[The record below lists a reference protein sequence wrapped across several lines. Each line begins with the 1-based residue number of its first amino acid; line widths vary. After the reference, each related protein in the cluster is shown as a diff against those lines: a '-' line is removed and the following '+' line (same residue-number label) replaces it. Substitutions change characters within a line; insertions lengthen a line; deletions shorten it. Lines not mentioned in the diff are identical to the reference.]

1 MDEKPKQQ
9 PTTSTSIK
17 EKEKEKDK
25 KGTVSL
31 PKTKKSYTPCSS
43 KRMFLSLSILKA
55 ARKKERERFDTHL
68 DNRRQS

>member
-31 PKTKKSYTPCSS
+31 PKTKKSYTPCS